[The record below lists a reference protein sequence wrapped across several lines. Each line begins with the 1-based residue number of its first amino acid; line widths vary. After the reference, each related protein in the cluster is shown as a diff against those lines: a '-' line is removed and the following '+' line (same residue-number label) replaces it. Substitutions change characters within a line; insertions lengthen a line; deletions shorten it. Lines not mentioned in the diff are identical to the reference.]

1 MTTTAAERSRHIANT
16 LVSVSLDYL
25 PKTMGTEQPNVAQE
39 ARLAVHKSGPSYQKY
54 TMIGALL
61 GAILCCGFFTVR
73 YLMDDTIHN
82 GEDLEKYFV
91 IVPLTVIPDID
102 SIDEKKSRKYSKRGR
117 K

>member
-1 MTTTAAERSRHIANT
+1 MTTTDAELSRDIANT

-39 ARLAVHKSGPSYQKY
+39 ARVAVHKSGPSYLKY
-54 TMIGALL
+54 TVIGALL

-73 YLMDDTIHN
+73 YLMDDTIHT
-82 GEDLEKYFV
+82 GEDLEKYFG

-102 SIDEKKSRKYSKRGR
+102 SIDEKKSRKYAKRGR